1 MNSREKGNA
10 ESVSWPESFGGT
22 DMMPDE
28 GSSIAV

>member
-1 MNSREKGNA
+1 MNSREKGKRGEREN
-10 ESVSWPESFGGT
+10 FGGT